1 MLAASTGASHER
13 YPDEEVAAMNSLDP
27 WRVIAIDAYNSE
39 VIWPRARYQHPFYS
53 EVPSWISY
61 GGEEEDGSTRLL
73 FDGAFVGANY
83 PGADMSGGITFKKEL
98 DDRQVL
104 HVEICVDGKCHRAS
118 MNLAPAIAMVMAKLA
133 ESHADLHRS
142 MGGACPPP
150 DAAAAV
156 DRAVSTAGD
165 TLIGMLAYRHAVG
178 RGGGGHNPYTGTTH
192 MASDYA
198 VGFDLFKDIGHA
210 LSSAANAV
218 GGVLKDLK
226 APLSI
231 AAGAAAT
238 YVGGP
243 AAGPIA
249 AQLTGAL
256 IDAAPGGHPA
266 TQAAAQQQIAAAKQA
281 AQTNPTVQTALD
293 AAHHATTQG
302 TQAALGT
309 TPAVQ
314 ATPNTLAAAVQK
326 FLPVATQAATGA
338 GGAGIS
344 LPPELQSALSTF
356 SGLVGGGAPAVSSGW
371 YDVVGSTVDD
381 LRERA
386 RSFASTKPGNAVG
399 VVQMADGRF
408 QARGFRSLDDS
419 IDWLSRLT
427 GRRGD
432 FTYAAVYERAS
443 DGTAWIRDEEFGSAV
458 APAVSGAAYAH
469 QAYAAG

>member
-1 MLAASTGASHER
+1 
-13 YPDEEVAAMNSLDP
+13 MNSLDP

-39 VIWPRARYQHPFYS
+39 VIWPRPRYQHPFYS

-61 GGEEEDGSTRLL
+61 GGEEEDGATRML
-73 FDGAFVGANY
+73 FDGAFVGADY
-83 PGADMSGGITFKKEL
+83 PGANMSGGITFKKEL

-118 MNLAPAIAMVMAKLA
+118 MNLAPGIAMVMAKLA
-133 ESHADLHRS
+133 EAHADLHRS

-150 DAAAAV
+150 DAGTAAAAV

-178 RGGGGHNPYTGTTH
+178 RGGGGGGGHGGYSAYNPYTGTHHT
-192 MASDYA
+192 AGDY
-198 VGFDLFKDIGHA
+198 VGFDLFGDIGHA

-226 APLSI
+226 GPLSI

-266 TQAAAQQQIAAAKQA
+266 KQAAAQQQVAAAKQA
-281 AQTNPTVQTALD
+281 AQTNPTVQTALE
-293 AAHHATTQG
+293 AAHHATSQG

-309 TPAVQ
+309 TPAVP
-314 ATPNTLAAAVQK
+314 AAPNTLAAAVQK

-338 GGAGIS
+338 AGAAGIT

-356 SGLVGGGAPAVSSGW
+356 SGLMGGGAPAVSGW
-371 YDVVGSTVDD
+371 YDVVGAAVDD
-381 LRERA
+381 VRERA
-386 RSFASTKPGNAVG
+386 RGYAATKPGAAAG
-399 VVQMADGRF
+399 VIQMADGRF
-408 QARGFRSLDDS
+408 QSRGLPSLDAA
-419 IDWLSRLT
+419 IDWLQRVTS
-427 GRRGD
+427 RRGD
-432 FTYAAVYERAS
+432 FVYAAAYEKAA
-443 DGTAWIRDEEFGSAV
+443 DGSAYIQAEEFGNAV
-458 APAVSGAAYAH
+458 APAVSGGGAYAGA
-469 QAYAAG
+469 AYAAG

>member
-1 MLAASTGASHER
+1 
-13 YPDEEVAAMNSLDP
+13 MNSLDP
-27 WRVIAIDAYNSE
+27 WRVIAINALGD
-39 VIWPRARYQHPFYS
+39 VVLPRPRYQHPFYS

-73 FDGAFVGANY
+73 FDGAFVGAHY
-83 PGADMSGGITFKKEL
+83 PGADMSNNKGGITFKKEL

-118 MNLAPAIAMVMAKLA
+118 MNLAPAIAMIWAKLA
-133 ESHADLHRS
+133 DVHADFHRS
-142 MGGACPPP
+142 MGGVCSLP
-150 DAAAAV
+150 DASATAAAV

-165 TLIGMLAYRHAVG
+165 TLIGMLAYQHAVG
-178 RGGGGHNPYTGTTH
+178 GGGGHNPYTGH
-192 MASDYA
+192 VGIYGDA

-210 LSSAANAV
+210 LGSAANAV
-218 GGVLKDLK
+218 GGVLKTLK
-226 APLSI
+226 APLSL

-266 TQAAAQQQIAAAKQA
+266 TQAAAQQTVAAAKQA
-281 AQTNPTVQTALD
+281 AQTNPTVQTALE

-356 SGLVGGGAPAVSSGW
+356 SGLMGGGAPAVSSGW
-371 YDVVGSTVDD
+371 YDVVGSAIDD

-458 APAVSGAAYAH
+458 APAVSSGAYGGAAYA
-469 QAYAAG
+469 AG

>member
-1 MLAASTGASHER
+1 
-13 YPDEEVAAMNSLDP
+13 MNSLDP
-27 WRVIAIDAYNSE
+27 WRVIAIDPYSSE

-61 GGEEEDGSTRLL
+61 GGEEEDGPTRLL

-104 HVEICVDGKCHRAS
+104 RVEICVDGKCHRAS
-118 MNLAPAIAMVMAKLA
+118 MNLAPAISMVMAKLA

-178 RGGGGHNPYTGTTH
+178 RGGGGRNP
-192 MASDYA
+192 YA
-198 VGFDLFKDIGHA
+198 VGFDLFGDIGHA

-218 GGVLKDLK
+218 GGALKSLK
-226 APLSI
+226 GPISV

-238 YVGGP
+238 AFGGP

-249 AQLTGAL
+249 AQLSGAL

-266 TQAAAQQQIAAAKQA
+266 AQAQAQQTIAAAKQA
-281 AQTNPTVQTALD
+281 AQTNPTVNVALHAAQHAASQASQATLGTAPV
-293 AAHHATTQG
+293 A
-302 TQAALGT
+302 QAAPGSIG
-309 TPAVQ
+309 
-314 ATPNTLAAAVQK
+314 AAVQQ
-326 FLPVATQAATGA
+326 FLPVATQALA
-338 GGAGIS
+338 GGGSGGIS
-344 LPPELQSALSTF
+344 LPPALQQALSLF
-356 SGLVGGGAPAVSSGW
+356 GGALGGGAPAVSGW
-371 YDVVGSTVDD
+371 YDIVVGAAIDD

-386 RSFASTKPGNAVG
+386 RGYATAKPGAAAG
-399 VVQMADGRF
+399 VIQLADGRF
-408 QARGFRSLDDS
+408 QARGLPNLDAA
-419 IDWLSRLT
+419 IDWLQRATS
-427 GRRGD
+427 RRGD
-432 FTYAAVYERAS
+432 FIYAAAYEKGR
-443 DGTAWIRDEEFGSAV
+443 DGSAYIQAEEFGAMGS
-458 APAVSGAAYAH
+458 PAVGL
-469 QAYAAG
+469 